1 MTKNTLILLGGI
13 ATILFV
19 TLFGGLVVAST
30 YNGAAVLKNTYEMKV
45 RSNSAE
51 FDNMFKK
58 LKQVVQI
65 PEQKKQA
72 FREIFENYAAQR
84 STGGDKQIMT
94 WITEAV
100 PSIDLNLYDQIMNII
115 TGSRDSW
122 TMKQTEL
129 VSVAEQ
135 YNRKLSV
142 FPGNIILGIFGFE
155 KIDPKVITSTHTE
168 EVFSS
173 GKDDDMTLF
182 DTK

>member
-1 MTKNTLILLGGI
+1 MTKNTLVVLGCIAAFITVLFIGGGI
-13 ATILFV
+13 AV
-19 TLFGGLVVAST
+19 GA
-30 YNGAAVLKNTYEMKV
+30 YNGASSLKNTYEMKV
-45 RSNSAE
+45 KSNSAE

-72 FREIFENYAAQR
+72 FREVFENYAKER

-100 PSIDLNLYDQIMNII
+100 PNVDLNIYDQILNII

-129 VSVAEQ
+129 VSIAEQ

-142 FPGNIILGIFGFE
+142 FPSNVILGVFGFE
-155 KIDPKVITSTHTE
+155 KIDPKVITSTHTD
-168 EVFSS
+168 EVFAS
-173 GKDDDMTLF
+173 GKDDDVLLF